1 MKSTIMSQEDHIK
14 EKDLC
19 ISLGISRD
27 IIKSIRDEHAE
38 DATWQNY
45 WHRIESKK
53 PKHLWEVRWTNAG
66 VDKLK
71 ELLKLKPEEKIEK
84 PSVKK
89 GVMKA
94 RYKNNRMIQVE
105 IEGKVE
111 NVLCRDS
118 GKFIA
123 GMPVWVKWD
132 GARWVVNRHPRFNGK
147 Y

>member
-1 MKSTIMSQEDHIK
+1 MSNNENLK

-27 IIKSIRDEHAE
+27 VIKTIRDSIADGEPE
-38 DATWQNY
+38 FWI
-45 WHRIESKK
+45 RIPSKK
-53 PKHLWEVRWTNAG
+53 PKNLWEVRWTPKG
-66 VDKLK
+66 IDRLK
-71 ELLKLKPEEKIEK
+71 NLVQLKPEETLDK

-89 GVMKA
+89 GIMKT
-94 RYKNNRMIQVE
+94 RFKNNRLIQVE
-105 IEGKVE
+105 IDGKIE
-111 NVLCRDS
+111 SVLCRDS
-118 GKFIA
+118 GKFMA